1 MGSAKNRLVL
11 GDLASPIITV
21 EGDCIR
27 SVTGILSSDIL
38 AQELAND
45 TIEAVLDSVGWFTE
59 LSPADEDEPLTTL
72 DGDPLTL
79 ADNAAAVYMGLPV
92 DTPVWWYHGDRC
104 LGQFYL
110 QEIRRTGKTQFTLTA
125 QSFVG
130 LLDAFPF
137 YGAVFNGE
145 ALIAVLT
152 KIILTDGMVDHDGT
166 PHQDRSA
173 AILDGFL
180 NLLWADEIFPLKIYG
195 AIPICTKRKALQHV
209 LFAYSLALRRTE
221 TGHLRVSPILAT
233 DPQKIP
239 DSRIYEDG
247 TVTIPDRA
255 QRVEL
260 TEHSYWAPSSPP
272 ADSQFVDIVTKNN
285 DEEFY
290 ADEYMVTFENA
301 PIRYLLA
308 SGIQVV
314 RRSPYAAVLS
324 GTGTLKGYPYAHSK
338 TLLSSGLA
346 NAGNVVSVT
355 DAYMVTMHTS
365 DTLLD
370 TLNRYYSAH
379 AETEMSI
386 GLGDET
392 LLDNYIY
399 KNPYTEQETGYLTEM
414 TITASGILKGDVKM
428 ISGFSPSRENA
439 SLSNYVVLTGTGE
452 WDVPAE
458 VLSAQA
464 PHMLVV
470 LIGGG
475 DGGGP
480 GAKGA
485 DGSKRGSANAD
496 NSSTKSNSAGARGS
510 AGAPGKVFRF
520 SLRGSDIAA
529 KYAFSC
535 GDGGL
540 GGTPGSAPT
549 AGGITTFGDHSS
561 DEGAAS
567 PVGITNILTGDAY
580 AKAGDDDDAVGGYS
594 GYHKH
599 YNKRVSFY
607 IGHSAVDRQI
617 DPFGEINKSG
627 AVGAVWK
634 LTSGTT
640 WVNATTGDPGGAG
653 FGEDGKDPGKP
664 SINSWD
670 GAVRTGNGG
679 NGGNSTLK
687 PPRWIDHLP
696 TAYGYGGRGG
706 YGGGG
711 GGDAGTAPSGWTHGI
726 TSGTPGKGGA
736 GGPGGDGSPGCI
748 IIYY

>member
-1 MGSAKNRLVL
+1 MGSAKNRLIL
-11 GDLASPIITV
+11 GDLASPIITL

-110 QEIRRTGKTQFTLTA
+110 QEIRRTGKNQFTLTA

-145 ALIAVLT
+145 ALTAVLT
-152 KIILTDGMVDHDGT
+152 KIILTDGMVAPDGT

-173 AILDGFL
+173 AIFDGFL

-221 TGHLRVSPILAT
+221 NGRLRVSRILPT
-233 DPQKIP
+233 DPQKIS
-239 DSRIYEDG
+239 DGRIYEGG
-247 TVTIPDRA
+247 TVTIPNLT

-272 ADSQFVDIVTKNN
+272 DNSQFIPLLIKKD
-285 DEEFY
+285 DEESY
-290 ADEYMVTFENA
+290 ADEYMVTLEHA
-301 PIRYLLA
+301 PIRYFLTA
-308 SGIQVV
+308 DFKIV
-314 RRSPYAAVLS
+314 RSSPYAAVLS
-324 GTGTLKGYPYAHSK
+324 GTGVLYGYPYAHSE
-338 TLLSSGLA
+338 TLLSSGQA
-346 NAGNVVSVT
+346 NAGSVVSVT

-370 TLNRYYSAH
+370 MMRRYYSAR

-386 GLGDET
+386 GLKGET
-392 LLDNYIY
+392 LLNSYIY
-399 KNPYTEQETGYLTEM
+399 KNPYMEQEKGYLTEI

-439 SLSNYVVLTGTGE
+439 SLSNYVILTGTGE
-452 WDVPAE
+452 WEVPAE

-475 DGGGP
+475 DGGSP

-485 DGSKRGSANAD
+485 DGNKRGSANTA
-496 NSSTKSNSAGARGS
+496 NSATKANSPGARGS
-510 AGAPGKVFRF
+510 AGAPGKIFRF

-535 GDGGL
+535 GDGGI

-549 AGGITTFGDHSS
+549 AGGITTFGTRSS
-561 DEGAAS
+561 NEGAAS

-580 AKAGDDDDAVGGYS
+580 AKAGDDDDAVGGFS
-594 GYHKH
+594 GYHRH
-599 YNKRVSFY
+599 RNGRVAFY

-617 DPFGEINKSG
+617 DPFGEINKCG
-627 AVGAVWK
+627 AVGSVLK
-634 LTSGTT
+634 LTSGTA
-640 WVNATTGDPGGAG
+640 WINATTGDPGGAG

-664 SINSWD
+664 SIDSWT

-711 GGDAGTAPSGWTHGI
+711 GGDAGTAPSGWTHGL

-736 GGPGGDGSPGCI
+736 GGPGGDGSPGCV

>member
-1 MGSAKNRLVL
+1 MGSAKNRLVF

-59 LSPADEDEPLTTL
+59 LSPADEEESLTTL

-92 DTPVWWYHGDRC
+92 DTSVWWYHGDRC

-125 QSFVG
+125 QSIVG

-145 ALIAVLT
+145 ALTAVLT
-152 KIILTDGMVDHDGT
+152 KIFLTDGMVDPDGT

-221 TGHLRVSPILAT
+221 NGRLRVSPILAT
-233 DPQKIP
+233 EPQKIS
-239 DSRIYEDG
+239 DGRIYEDG
-247 TVTIPDRA
+247 TVTIPNRA
-255 QRVEL
+255 ERVDL
-260 TEHSYWAPSSPP
+260 VEHSYWAPSSPP
-272 ADSQFVDIVTKNN
+272 ADSQFIDILKKSD

-290 ADEYMVTFENA
+290 ADEYTVTFENA
-301 PIRYLLA
+301 PICYFLA
-308 SGIQVV
+308 SGIQIV

-324 GTGTLKGYPYAHSK
+324 GTGVLKGYPYTHTE
-338 TLLSSGLA
+338 TLLSSGQD
-346 NAGNVVSVT
+346 NTGSVVSVT

-370 TLNRYYSAH
+370 TMRRYYSAH
-379 AETEMSI
+379 VETEMSI
-386 GLGDET
+386 GLEGET
-392 LLDNYIY
+392 LLNSYIY
-399 KNPYTEQETGYLTEM
+399 KNPYMELEKGYLTEI

-439 SLSNYVVLTGTGE
+439 SLSNYVILTGTGE
-452 WDVPAE
+452 WEVPAE
-458 VLSAQA
+458 VLNAQA

-475 DGGGP
+475 DGGSP

-485 DGSKRGSANAD
+485 DGNKRGSANTD

-520 SLRGSDIAA
+520 SLRGSNIAA

-535 GDGGL
+535 GIGGI

-549 AGGITTFGDHSS
+549 AGGITTFGAHSS

-594 GYHKH
+594 GYHK
-599 YNKRVSFY
+599 YRNKRVAFY
-607 IGHSAVDRQI
+607 GGYGAVDRQI
-617 DPFGEINKSG
+617 DPFGVINKCG

-634 LTSGTT
+634 LTSGTA
-640 WVNATTGDPGGAG
+640 WVNVTTGDPGGAG

-664 SINSWD
+664 SIDSWN

-711 GGDAGTAPSGWTHGI
+711 GGDAGTAPSGWKYGI

-736 GGPGGDGSPGCI
+736 GGPGGDGSPGCV

>member
-59 LSPADEDEPLTTL
+59 LSPADDEESLTTV

-104 LGQFYL
+104 IGEFYL
-110 QEIRRTGKTQFTLTA
+110 QSIRRTGKTQFTLTA
-125 QSFVG
+125 QSIVG
-130 LLDAFPF
+130 LMDDFPF

-145 ALIAVLT
+145 ALTAVLT
-152 KIILTDGMVDHDGT
+152 KIFLTDGMVDSDGT

-180 NLLWADEIFPLKIYG
+180 NLLWADETFAMKIYG
-195 AIPICTKRKALQHV
+195 AIPICTKREALQHV
-209 LFAYSLALRRTE
+209 LFAYSLALRRTAS
-221 TGHLRVSPILAT
+221 GHLRVSPILAT
-233 DPQKIP
+233 DPKKIP

-272 ADSQFVDIVTKNN
+272 ADSQFVDIVTKND

-308 SGIQVV
+308 SGIQIV

-324 GTGTLKGYPYAHSK
+324 GTGTLKGYPYAHSE

-379 AETEMSI
+379 EETEMSI

-399 KNPYTEQETGYLTEM
+399 KNPYMEQETGYLTEM

-439 SLSNYVVLTGTGE
+439 SLSSYVILTGTGE

-475 DGGGP
+475 DGGSP

-485 DGSKRGSANAD
+485 DGNKRGSANVD
-496 NSSTKSNSAGARGS
+496 NSSTKSNPPGARGS

-520 SLRGSDIAA
+520 SLRGSGIAA

-535 GDGGL
+535 GDGGI
-540 GGTPGSAPT
+540 GGTSGSAPT
-549 AGGITTFGDHSS
+549 AGGITTFGYHSS
-561 DEGAAS
+561 DEGAVS

-607 IGHSAVDRQI
+607 IGYSAVDRQI
-617 DPFGEINKSG
+617 DPFDEINKSG

-653 FGEDGKDPGKP
+653 FGEDGKNPGKP
-664 SINSWD
+664 SINSN

-687 PPRWIDHLP
+687 PPRWIDYLP